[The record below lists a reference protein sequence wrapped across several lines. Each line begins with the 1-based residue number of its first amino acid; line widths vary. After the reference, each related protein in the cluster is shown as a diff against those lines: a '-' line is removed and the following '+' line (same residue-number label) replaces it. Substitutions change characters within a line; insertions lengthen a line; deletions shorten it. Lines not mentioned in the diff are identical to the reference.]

1 MIRLLV
7 ALYPEAW
14 RERYGDELVAM
25 LDETGCGPRVT
36 VDVLRGAVLAHLRSL
51 GGVADSDRARLA
63 VSGVLGCF
71 ICFCFAVAGFSKT
84 IEDPPFRVAG
94 DAHLALGRAHQVIV
108 LAVIVAA
115 GALAAAAVPLARR
128 ALAVARD
135 ADRRDVR
142 LLVATPPLAIGVFVA
157 SLALLALRVS
167 GHRTHAGVIG
177 WSLLVICALAACA
190 AAFACWAAPR
200 ALMRR
205 IGPLGRELS
214 FAAVALA
221 VVAAAMVVVTAATAV
236 YLAALLVDTP
246 GLAASANGPHGL
258 SSTTTSIAG
267 QLIIMLALSAAAA
280 LSASR
285 GLHAV
290 RAAHA

>member
-25 LDETGCGPRVT
+25 LEQTGCGPRVT
-36 VDVLRGAVLAHLRSL
+36 VDVLRGAVVAHLPPL
-51 GGVADSDRARLA
+51 GGAADGDRARLA

-71 ICFCFAVAGFSKT
+71 ICFCFTVAGFAKT
-84 IEDPPFRVAG
+84 TEDPPFRIAG
-94 DAHLALGRAHQVIV
+94 DAHLALGRAHQLIV
-108 LAVIVAA
+108 VAAIVAVA
-115 GALAAAAVPLARR
+115 ALVVAAVPLARR
-128 ALAVARD
+128 AVVVARG

-142 LLVATPPLAIGVFVA
+142 LLVATPPLAIGVFVV
-157 SLALLALRVS
+157 SLALLAVWVN
-167 GHRTHAGVIG
+167 GHRGHPRAIG
-177 WSLLVICALAACA
+177 WSLLVICALAAVA

-205 IGPLGRELS
+205 IGPLGRELPI
-214 FAAVALA
+214 AAVALA
-221 VVAAAMVVVTAATAV
+221 VVAAAMVVATAATAA

-267 QLIIMLALSAAAA
+267 QLFVMLALSGAAA

-285 GLHAV
+285 GLRAV
-290 RAAHA
+290 RAPHA